1 VNPRLFLRF
10 TLIPIL
16 LSTAIAWHGQARADS
31 LTLIW
36 EDKSSNEE
44 GFNIERKEGVTGTFT
59 QIATVEA
66 DVQTYTD
73 TEVLGGTT
81 YCYRV
86 NAFNESASSAY
97 SNEACHPQPPSANAG
112 QNQTMSDSDGD
123 GSETVILDGSGSS
136 DPDGAIVSYE
146 WKVGFTVLGTGV
158 TLTQDFSL
166 GSRNI
171 ILTVTDDDGAVDN
184 DDVMVTVLANQSP
197 IGKGGPNQ
205 TVPDGDVDGV
215 ETVTLDGSASSDPDG
230 SIVSYA
236 WTEGATVLGTT
247 AVITPV
253 LALGTHNITLTVVDN
268 GGLAGSDTVVVSVT
282 EISTT
287 AIVSAITY
295 TTTGGKGGDKHL
307 VTTLSVVDNLGSP
320 VANASVALDL
330 LQDGVVV
337 KSITFKGQKLTTGS
351 DGSASFT
358 LNGTGSG
365 CYETVILGLVSD
377 GLAWDGVSSP
387 NQYCKQ

>member
-1 VNPRLFLRF
+1 MN
-10 TLIPIL
+10 
-16 LSTAIAWHGQARADS
+16 
-31 LTLIW
+31 W
-36 EDKSSNEE
+36 EDNSTNEE

-66 DVQTYTD
+66 DLQTYTD
-73 TEVLGGTT
+73 TELLGGTT

-86 NAFNESASSAY
+86 YAFNESESSAP
-97 SNEACHPQPPSANAG
+97 SNVACHPQPPSANAG

-146 WKVGFTVLGTGV
+146 WKEGFTVLGTGV

-166 GSRNI
+166 GSRNV

-197 IGKGGPNQ
+197 IAEGGPNQ

-230 SIVSYA
+230 SIVSYE

-268 GGLAGSDTVVVSVT
+268 GGLAGSDRVVVSVT
-282 EISTT
+282 EIPTT
-287 AIVSAITY
+287 AIAIVSAITY

-320 VANASVALDL
+320 VANALVALDL
-330 LQDGVVV
+330 LQDEVVV
-337 KSITFKGQKLTTGS
+337 KSITFKKQLTTGS
-351 DGSASFT
+351 DGSASFKLT
-358 LNGTGSG
+358 EAGSG
-365 CYETVILGLVSD
+365 CYETVILSLVSD
-377 GLAWDGVSSP
+377 GLAWEGVSSP